1 MANSGAFCLFVR
13 GQKLAQSTWG
23 NEPSDFRSNSPQPS
37 ASSNHLYC
45 LHTRVQLFKRILGAV
60 INGISPQK
68 LYLHPSL
75 LFLRKPVNFHIIACI
90 MKTIPLSLGTL
101 SGYCNTGN
109 CAISMQEDAII
120 LYSLSFGPM
129 SFPMAQA
136 ETPGMMIHKNGNG
149 LSSLHYPLLIGEYV
163 YSHDLGYKMWIF
175 IKRRN
180 VLCPWCAV
188 QLYHECGFHLSN
200 AFRVNLT
207 IAPLFT
213 FGF

>member
-1 MANSGAFCLFVR
+1 MNHQILDLTV
-13 GQKLAQSTWG
+13 
-23 NEPSDFRSNSPQPS
+23 PSPQPPATIFTVS
-37 ASSNHLYC
+37 IPEFNFL
-45 LHTRVQLFKRILGAV
+45 KRILGAV

-75 LFLRKPVNFHIIACI
+75 LFLRKGVNFHIIACI

-109 CAISMQEDAII
+109 CTISMQEDAII

-136 ETPGMMIHKNGNG
+136 ETPGMMIHKNDNG

-163 YSHDLGYKMWIF
+163 YSYDLGYKMWIF
-175 IKRRN
+175 IKRKN

-188 QLYHECGFHLSN
+188 QLYHECGFHLLAGVNYISVLSN
-200 AFRVNLT
+200 
-207 IAPLFT
+207 I
-213 FGF
+213 